1 VSRPASYTAST
12 SLSLHTYA
20 VQQVLGRGH
29 KRTLRRK
36 LRAAKTWE
44 EWKKA
49 ALEMDDYLGF
59 NEWKEVSAILEATLY
74 RAGVDWAMSVTGAR
88 RTRTPTMITLWFGR

>member
-1 VSRPASYTAST
+1 
-12 SLSLHTYA
+12 
-20 VQQVLGRGH
+20 
-29 KRTLRRK
+29 LRRK

-59 NEWKEVSAILEATLY
+59 NEWKEVSAILEGRHCIERELTL
-74 RAGVDWAMSVTGAR
+74 AMSLAGAR